1 MLSVINGTLV
11 LALPNRLVL
20 AAAPGACVDVALV
33 PKSSAANRTGTVR
46 ATVSTGSTASTAART
61 AHPPAV
67 LYTVTTTADE
77 SSAKPSGMARMAPVF
92 LVSVAAGETGTSS
105 TEPWTIRVIDDFGS
119 VACTLRVAVGAP
131 AQSCAAAES
140 MAHGFLRGYAVQAYQ
155 AQPNKVDSAAAALGL
170 GLGTLLGTVT
180 SRTLGP
186 LLGHVVHLEWNAN

>member
-1 MLSVINGTLV
+1 
-11 LALPNRLVL
+11 
-20 AAAPGACVDVALV
+20 
-33 PKSSAANRTGTVR
+33 
-46 ATVSTGSTASTAART
+46 
-61 AHPPAV
+61 
-67 LYTVTTTADE
+67 
-77 SSAKPSGMARMAPVF
+77 MARMAPVF

-131 AQSCAAAES
+131 AQSCAAAEA

>member
-46 ATVSTGSTASTAART
+46 ATLTASTASTAART

-77 SSAKPSGMARMAPVF
+77 SSAKPSGKARMAPVF
-92 LVSVAAGETGTSS
+92 VVSVAAGETGTSS

-131 AQSCAAAES
+131 AQSCAAAEA

-155 AQPNKVDSAAAALGL
+155 AQPNVDSAAAALGL

>member
-33 PKSSAANRTGTVR
+33 PKNNAANRTGTVR
-46 ATVSTGSTASTAART
+46 ATLTASTARTAST
-61 AHPPAV
+61 AHPPTV
-67 LYTVTTTADE
+67 SYTVTTTADE
-77 SSAKPSGMARMAPVF
+77 SSAPSGTACMAPVF
-92 LVSVAAGETGTSS
+92 VVSVAAGETSALA
-105 TEPWTIRVIDDFGS
+105 TEPWTIRVVDDTGS

-131 AQSCAAAES
+131 AQSCTAAES

-155 AQPNKVDSAAAALGL
+155 AQPNVDSAAAALGL

-186 LLGHVVHLEWNAN
+186 LLGHVVHLEWNAK